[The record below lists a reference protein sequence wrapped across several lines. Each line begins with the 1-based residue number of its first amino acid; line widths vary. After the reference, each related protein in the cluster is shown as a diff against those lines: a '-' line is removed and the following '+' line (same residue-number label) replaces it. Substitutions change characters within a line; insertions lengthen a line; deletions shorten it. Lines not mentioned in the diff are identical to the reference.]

1 MKFDKYTRTARI
13 YPAIISVFPLILLSI
28 GITNKELDQ
37 FFEGISSI
45 KILGN
50 ISFALVM
57 IYLLSQTNRFIAKN
71 LFEKSY
77 FKSERFMPTTNFLLY
92 QNKELSNEYKDKVR
106 QRIRRDFNIQLLS
119 RQEEE
124 SNISEARQKTVEAV
138 GLVRNNVGDGRL
150 LLQHNIE
157 YGFVRNL
164 IGGAVIGSMGSAA
177 ALLYYLK
184 YYPSTVFWSISL
196 TGLIF
201 FISLLLGSKALMNRY
216 GELYAKRLFQ
226 EYLTSN

>member
-1 MKFDKYTRTARI
+1 MKFDTYTRTARI
-13 YPAIISVFPLILLSI
+13 YPAIISVFPLALLSI

-57 IYLLSQTNRFIAKN
+57 IYLLSQANRFIAKN
-71 LFEKSY
+71 LFEKNY
-77 FKSERFMPTTNFLLY
+77 FKTELFMPTTNFLLY

-106 QRIRRDFNIQLLS
+106 QRIRKDFNIQLLS

-124 SNISEARQKTVEAV
+124 SKISEARQAIVETV
-138 GLVRNNVGDGRL
+138 GLVRNKVGDGRL

-164 IGGAVIGSMGSAA
+164 IGGAIIGSIGSAA
-177 ALLYYLK
+177 SLLFYLK

-196 TGLIF
+196 TSLIF
-201 FISLLLGSKALMNRY
+201 FISLLLGSKVLMNRY